1 MGVVR
6 VCFYTDESFFDPS
19 RKRYVVARFE
29 VGERGFEPRFS
40 RRELDDARRVADEMN
55 TGMGI
60 SDADVSEIVD
70 SAMRM
75 RGAEPSEYS
84 VRRGANREK
93 RGE

>member
-6 VCFYTDESFFDPS
+6 VCFYTDESFFDQS
-19 RKRYVVARFE
+19 TQRYVIARFE
-29 VGERGFEPRFS
+29 LGKRGFEPRVS

-55 TGMGI
+55 TELGI

-75 RGAEPSEYS
+75 RGAEPSQYS
-84 VRRGANREK
+84 VRRGVNREK